1 MTDHAP
7 QSAFGPAIIP
17 SCPLMACYRTCKR
30 LLRTCKRPAP
40 DEQEGRINRLK
51 FWKNIE
57 NELSETAK
65 KNVSLFLQASRTDQP
80 S

>member
-7 QSAFGPAIIP
+7 QSAFDPAIIP

-51 FWKNIE
+51 ILEKYRKRAIGNGE
-57 NELSETAK
+57 K
-65 KNVSLFLQASRTDQP
+65 KREPVLAG
-80 S
+80 